1 MGYLKKNQAN
11 IIWGLHSFN
20 CIYSDP
26 DKATDTQWQ
35 FLNSLTAD
43 NIFVSPVA

>member
-11 IIWGLHSFN
+11 IIWGLLSFD

-26 DKATDTQWQ
+26 DKAMDTQWQ
-35 FLNSLTAD
+35 CFNSLTSD
-43 NIFVSPVA
+43 NIFVDPVP